1 MIKLCYKKVPG
12 IYNLGSKGGISKASF
27 IKKIINLK
35 KIKLNYEKINNQNN
49 NYSIKRPKNMIMSV
63 NKFESFKLNYQ
74 LQMKKFIR

>member
-1 MIKLCYKKVPG
+1 MEFQ
-12 IYNLGSKGGISKASF
+12 KASF

-35 KIKLNYEKINNQNN
+35 KIKLNYEEINYQNN

-63 NKFESFKLNYQ
+63 NKFEKSFKLNYQ